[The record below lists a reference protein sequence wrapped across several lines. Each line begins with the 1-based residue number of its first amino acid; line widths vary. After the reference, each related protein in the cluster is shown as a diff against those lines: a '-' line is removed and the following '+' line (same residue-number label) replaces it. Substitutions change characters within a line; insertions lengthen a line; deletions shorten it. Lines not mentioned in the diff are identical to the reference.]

1 MIYYYDEL
9 LFDNLI
15 FSIDNVVLDFSI
27 TSLELQDLFE
37 FNINMMSNSSK
48 IFVRSWEG
56 HGAGSFRKQCVFQ
69 LDDERSFWLGQ
80 GLIGN
85 GTLLD
90 RYRLDFNPNKLA
102 DDPNLRS
109 IREFLVRNS
118 RPILC
123 RVTRFDLAIDIPVER
138 DRCFLVKDRRMYI
151 ERRHG
156 QEFTQYLG
164 AKSSKVGRVKLYN
177 KQIEAG
183 LDYPLTRLELT
194 LDPSKTFEEISFP
207 LVYCIDAHSLARS
220 GMKVTDTDRFILNA
234 LLQGYGT
241 LNDLGRKT
249 RAKMRNMLDSCV
261 RKVEITPEG
270 YAAILQKVRN
280 YISVAGNRA

>member
-9 LFDNLI
+9 LFDNII

-27 TSLELQDLFE
+27 TSLELQELFE

-48 IFVRSWEG
+48 ISVRSWEG

-118 RPILC
+118 RSVLC

-138 DRCFLVKDRRMYI
+138 TNCFLVKDRRMYI

-156 QEFTQYLG
+156 KEYTQYLG
-164 AKSSKVGRVKLYN
+164 SKSSKVGRVKLYN
-177 KQIEAG
+177 KTAEAD

-194 LDPSKTFEEISFP
+194 LDPAKSFEKISFP
-207 LVYCIDAHSLARS
+207 LVYYLNTDAIAESDI
-220 GMKVTDTDRFILNA
+220 KVSDTDRFILNA

-249 RAKMRNMLDSCV
+249 RAKMQSLLDSCV
-261 RKVEITPEG
+261 RKVEITPASYDEV
-270 YAAILQKVRN
+270 LQQVRS
-280 YISVAGNRA
+280 YI

>member
-118 RPILC
+118 RSVLC

-138 DRCFLVKDRRMYI
+138 EKCFLVKDRRMYI

-156 QEFTQYLG
+156 KEYTQYLG
-164 AKSSKVGRVKLYN
+164 SKSSKIGRVKLYN
-177 KQIEAG
+177 KTAEAD

-194 LDPSKTFEEISFP
+194 LDPAKSFEKISFP
-207 LVYCIDAHSLARS
+207 LVYYLNTDAIAESDI
-220 GMKVTDTDRFILNA
+220 KVSDTDRFILNA

-249 RAKMRNMLDSCV
+249 RAKMQSLLDSCV
-261 RKVEITPEG
+261 RKVEITPASYDEV
-270 YAAILQKVRN
+270 LQQVRS
-280 YISVAGNRA
+280 YI